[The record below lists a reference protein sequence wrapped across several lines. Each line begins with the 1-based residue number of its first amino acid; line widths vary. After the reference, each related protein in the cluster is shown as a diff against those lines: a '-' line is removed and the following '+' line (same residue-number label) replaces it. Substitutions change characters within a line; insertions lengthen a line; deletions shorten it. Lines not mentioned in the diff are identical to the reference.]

1 MRKKVL
7 LFVLASLLM
16 PMCISTSAQEADS
29 AFFKLYN
36 SIKFDGNEFESLEDM
51 VRKLPGVEIDADG
64 NVMVNGKP
72 ISKILVNGE
81 PYFDSIGTKEV
92 YPKDLGIVTNDSY
105 RTKMLEYA
113 PQGFVCG
120 YMMRNSWNKNLWGIF
135 LVKEGRKYSI
145 VYKEGDKTEPRS
157 IKADLAKELEASVNK
172 KIADTETAATTPVT
186 VTVYKGFPE
195 AVMVYEGSYAFAVTP
210 DKAVYSWA
218 SNMRGEYKG
227 INDDLWQKEKDQF
240 KSEN

>member
-29 AFFKLYN
+29 AFLKLYN
-36 SIKFDGNEFESLEDM
+36 SAKFDGNFEDM
-51 VRKLPGVEIDADG
+51 IRKLPGVEILDDG
-64 NVMVNGKP
+64 TITVNGKS
-72 ISKILVNGE
+72 INKILVNGE

-105 RTKMLEYA
+105 RTKMMEYA
-113 PQGFVCG
+113 PEGLVCG

-145 VYKEGDKTEPRS
+145 VYKEADKTETRS
-157 IKADLAKELEASVNK
+157 IKPNLAKELEASVNK
-172 KIADTETAATTPVT
+172 RIADIETAVTTPVT
-186 VTVYKGFPE
+186 VTVYKGLDE
-195 AVMVYEGSYAFAVTP
+195 VVMVYEGNYAFAVTP

-218 SNMRGEYKG
+218 NSSIGRYNG
-227 INDDLWQKEKDQF
+227 IDDEIWQKEKDQF

>member
-29 AFFKLYN
+29 AFLKLFN
-36 SIKFDGNEFESLEDM
+36 SVKFDGNEYASFEDI
-51 VRKLPGVEIDADG
+51 VRKLPGAELDADG

-72 ISKILVNGE
+72 INKILVNGE
-81 PYFDSIGTKEV
+81 PYFKTVTKEV

-105 RTKMLEYA
+105 RTKMMEYA
-113 PQGFVCG
+113 PEGLVCG

-135 LVKEGRKYSI
+135 LVKEGRKYSV
-145 VYKEGDKTEPRS
+145 VYKEADKTETRS
-157 IKADLAKELEASVNK
+157 IKPNLAKELEASVNK
-172 KIADTETAATTPVT
+172 RIADIETAVNTPVIIQEID
-186 VTVYKGFPE
+186 GIPE
-195 AVMVYEGSYAFAVTP
+195 VVMVYEGNYAFAVTP

-218 SNMRGEYKG
+218 NSSIGRYNG
-227 INDDLWQKEKDQF
+227 IDDELWQKEKDQF
-240 KSEN
+240 AVAN

>member
-7 LFVLASLLM
+7 LFVSVSLLM
-16 PMCISTSAQEADS
+16 PMCISTRAQEADS
-29 AFFKLYN
+29 AFLKLFN
-36 SIKFDGNEFESLEDM
+36 SVKFDGNEFASLEDM
-51 VRKLPGVEIDADG
+51 VRKLPGAEMDAEG
-64 NVMVNGKP
+64 NVT
-72 ISKILVNGE
+72 VNGE

-92 YPKDLGIVTNDSY
+92 YPKDLGIVSNDSY
-105 RTKMLEYA
+105 RAKMLEYA

-120 YMMRNSWNKNLWGIF
+120 YIMRNSWNKNLWGIF

-145 VYKEGDKTEPRS
+145 VYKEADKTETRS

-186 VTVYKGFPE
+186 VTVYEGLPE

-218 SNMRGEYKG
+218 SKMGEYKG

-240 KSEN
+240 KPE

>member
-7 LFVLASLLM
+7 LFVLVSLMM

-29 AFFKLYN
+29 AFLKLFN
-36 SIKFDGNEFESLEDM
+36 SVKFDGNEFTSVEDM
-51 VRKLPGVEIDADG
+51 IHKLPGAEIDADG
-64 NVMVNGKP
+64 NITVNGKP

-81 PYFDSIGTKEV
+81 PYFKTVTKEV

-135 LVKEGRKYSI
+135 LVKEGRKYSL
-145 VYKEGDKTEPRS
+145 VYKEADKTETRS

-172 KIADTETAATTPVT
+172 KIADTEKAVTTPTT
-186 VTVYKGFPE
+186 VTVIEGIPE

-218 SNMRGEYKG
+218 SNMREYKG
-227 INDDLWQKEKDQF
+227 INDEIWQKEKDLF
-240 KSEN
+240 AEAN

>member
-7 LFVLASLLM
+7 LFVLVSLMM
-16 PMCISTSAQEADS
+16 PMFISTSAQEADS
-29 AFFKLYN
+29 AFLKLYN
-36 SIKFDGNEFESLEDM
+36 SVKFDGNDFTSVEDM
-51 VRKLPGVEIDADG
+51 IHKLPGAEIDADG
-64 NVMVNGKP
+64 NITVNGKP

-81 PYFDSIGTKEV
+81 PYFKTVTKEV
-92 YPKDLGIVTNDSY
+92 YPKDMGIVTNDSY
-105 RTKMLEYA
+105 RAKMLEYA

-145 VYKEGDKTEPRS
+145 VYKEADKTETRS

-172 KIADTETAATTPVT
+172 KIADTEKAVTTPTT
-186 VTVYKGFPE
+186 VTVIEGIPE

-218 SNMRGEYKG
+218 SNMREYKG
-227 INDDLWQKEKDQF
+227 INDEIWQKEKDLF
-240 KSEN
+240 AEAN

>member
-1 MRKKVL
+1 MRRKVL

-16 PMCISTSAQEADS
+16 PMCVCTSAQEPV
-29 AFFKLYN
+29 FN
-36 SIKFDGNEFESLEDM
+36 SVKFDGNEYASFEDI
-51 VRKLPGVEIDADG
+51 VRKLPGAEVDAEG
-64 NVMVNGKP
+64 NILVNGKP
-72 ISKILVNGE
+72 INKILVNGE
-81 PYFDSIGTKEV
+81 PYLKTVMKEI
-92 YPKDLGIVTNDSY
+92 YPKDLGIVKNDSY
-105 RTKMLEYA
+105 RTKMMEYA
-113 PQGFVCG
+113 PEGLVCG

-145 VYKEGDKTEPRS
+145 VYKEGDKAEPRS

-186 VTVYKGFPE
+186 VTVYKGIPE